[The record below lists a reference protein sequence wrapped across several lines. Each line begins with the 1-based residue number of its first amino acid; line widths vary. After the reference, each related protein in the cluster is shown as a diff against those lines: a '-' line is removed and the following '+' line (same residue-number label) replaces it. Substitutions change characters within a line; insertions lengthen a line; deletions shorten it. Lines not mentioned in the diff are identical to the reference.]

1 MFQMNTNGSGIVS
14 NNWRAKHMSPN
25 SREQQKESILFC
37 IMGLHIMP
45 VLIVRE
51 WICLRWFMDL
61 QVSRRESEG
70 FSVTGDD

>member
-1 MFQMNTNGSGIVS
+1 
-14 NNWRAKHMSPN
+14 MSPN

-51 WICLRWFMDL
+51 WICLRWYMDL
-61 QVSRRESEG
+61 QVSKRESGG